1 MTESLRT
8 LLEQDMKQAMRD
20 KENEKRDAI
29 RYILAMVKN
38 VEIDK
43 RAPLTPEEEIGVLR
57 SQIKQ
62 RQDSIEQFRKGGRE
76 DLAAKEASQVAILE
90 KYLPQQMDDEE
101 LAAFVRQGVLDAG
114 ADSPKDMGK
123 VMGLLNKRSE
133 GRADGRRLSTAVKEA
148 LAEL

>member
-1 MTESLRT
+1 MTDSLRT

-38 VEIDK
+38 VEINK

-62 RQDSIEQFRKGGRE
+62 RQDSIEQFRNGGRE

-114 ADSPKDMGK
+114 AASPKDMGK
-123 VMGLLNKRSE
+123 VMGLLNKRSD
-133 GRADGRRLSTAVKEA
+133 GRADGRRLSSAVKAA
-148 LAEL
+148 LAES

>member
-1 MTESLRT
+1 MTDSLRT

-62 RQDSIEQFRKGGRE
+62 RQDSIEQFRNGGRE

-90 KYLPQQMDDEE
+90 KYLPQQMDNEE

-114 ADSPKDMGK
+114 AASPKDMGK
-123 VMGLLNKRSE
+123 VIGLLNKRSD
-133 GRADGRRLSTAVKEA
+133 GRADGRRLSSAVKAA
-148 LAEL
+148 LTES

>member
-1 MTESLRT
+1 MTDSLRS

-20 KENEKRDAI
+20 KENEKRDAV

-43 RAPLTPEEEIGVLR
+43 RASLTPEEEIGVLR

-62 RQDSIEQFRKGGRE
+62 RQDSIEQFRNGGRD
-76 DLAAKEASQVAILE
+76 DLADREASQVAILE

-101 LAAFVRQGVLDAG
+101 LAAFVNHGVIEAG
-114 ADSPKDMGK
+114 ATNPKDMGK
-123 VMGLLNKRSE
+123 VMGLLNKRSD

-148 LAEL
+148 LAAL

>member
-1 MTESLRT
+1 MADSLRS

-20 KENEKRDAI
+20 KENEKRDAL

-62 RQDSIEQFRKGGRE
+62 RQDSIEQFRNGGRD
-76 DLAAKEASQVAILE
+76 DLADREASQVAILE
-90 KYLPQQMDDEE
+90 KYLPRQMDDEE
-101 LAAFVRQGVLDAG
+101 LAAFVSQGVIDSG
-114 ADSPKDMGK
+114 ARNPKDMGK
-123 VMGLLNKRSE
+123 VMSLLNKRSD
-133 GRADGRRLSTAVKEA
+133 GRADGRRLSSAVKDA
-148 LAEL
+148 LAAL

>member
-1 MTESLRT
+1 MADSLRS

-20 KENEKRDAI
+20 KESEKRDAV

-62 RQDSIEQFRKGGRE
+62 RQDSIEQFRNGGRD
-76 DLAAKEASQVAILE
+76 DLADREASQVAILE
-90 KYLPQQMDDEE
+90 KYLPRQMDDEE
-101 LAAFVRQGVLDAG
+101 LAAFVSQGVIDSG
-114 ADSPKDMGK
+114 ATNPKDMGK
-123 VMGLLNKRSE
+123 VMSLLNKRSD
-133 GRADGRRLSTAVKEA
+133 GRADGRRLSSAVKDA
-148 LAEL
+148 LAAL

>member
-1 MTESLRT
+1 MTDSLRT

-62 RQDSIEQFRKGGRE
+62 RQDSIEQFRNGGRE

-114 ADSPKDMGK
+114 AASPKDMGK
-123 VMGLLNKRSE
+123 VIGLLNKRSD
-133 GRADGRRLSTAVKEA
+133 GRADGRRLASAVKAA
-148 LAEL
+148 LAES

>member
-1 MTESLRT
+1 MTDSLRS

-20 KENEKRDAI
+20 KENETRDAI

-62 RQDSIEQFRKGGRE
+62 RQDSIEQFRNGGRE
-76 DLAAKEASQVAILE
+76 DLAEKEASQVAILE
-90 KYLPQQMDDEE
+90 KYLPQQMDDGE
-101 LAAFVRQGVLDAG
+101 LAAFVTRGIQDAG
-114 ADSPKDMGK
+114 ATNPKDMGK

-148 LAEL
+148 LSSL